1 MRRLRSFLALPPRE
15 RRLLI
20 KAAFLLGMIRLGLRL
35 LPFRV
40 LLRLLNQAARTPI
53 GLPDADHFSPDR
65 IGWAVRTA
73 GLYMLSV
80 KPCLVE
86 ALAAQVLLARRG
98 YPARLRLGVAA
109 GERGKVRAHAWV
121 ETDGS
126 VVIGGSPSEL
136 GRYTPLLALDAKTT

>member
-1 MRRLRSFLALPPRE
+1 MKRLRRFLALPSRE
-15 RRLLI
+15 RRLLV
-20 KAAFLLGMIRLGLRL
+20 KAAFLLGTIRLGLRL

-40 LLRLLNQAARTPI
+40 LLRVLNQAARISTPVP
-53 GLPDADHFSPDR
+53 GPDHFSPDR

-73 GLYMLSV
+73 GRYVLSV

-126 VVIGGSPSEL
+126 IVIGGSPSEL
-136 GRYTPLLALDAKTT
+136 GRYTPLLALDAKTS